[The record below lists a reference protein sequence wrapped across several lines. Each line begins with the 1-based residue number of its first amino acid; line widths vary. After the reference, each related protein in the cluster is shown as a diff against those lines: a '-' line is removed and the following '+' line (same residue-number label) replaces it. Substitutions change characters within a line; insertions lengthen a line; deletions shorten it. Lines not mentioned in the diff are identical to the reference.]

1 MKKVEYKNSF
11 KKDLTKVEQ
20 YASFNEDILKDY
32 VNLISSNQQL
42 PRSAHNHPLSKASP
56 KKYKGLWDFHIAPDI
71 CVLYENNKDNIVL
84 IRIGKHN
91 NLGLTEDL
99 TKINLL

>member
-1 MKKVEYKNSF
+1 MKDIDYSNEFN
-11 KKDLTKVEQ
+11 KDLKLVRKYPT
-20 YASFNEDILKDY
+20 YNEERLKNY
-32 VNLISSNQQL
+32 IEALQNNEQL
-42 PRSAHNHPLSKASP
+42 PKNAHNHPLSKSSP

-71 CVLYENNKDNIVL
+71 CVLYENNKDSIVL

-91 NLGLTEDL
+91 NLGLTEDF